1 MQKKFKIYLLVPIII
16 ALIIGTVPVTAH
28 LNNNTFNFI
37 IYNQQGNNISNI
49 QVFVDGSY
57 VTVFNYI
64 EYIQLITGMPGY
76 SVFHFIQNVNG
87 EFYWMG
93 SGNITMVT
101 PLNVSDLNNV
111 TILGFNLFYR
121 VLEGKNVTGL
131 IISGIPTVS
140 SENTIYLNSI
150 TPTFLMFMVVPIY
163 APISQIIEENGTY
176 IGNFIS
182 FQMEGNTLENIGFR
196 FNNVT
201 IQPIYKLI
209 LNGEGDYENGLI
221 SSNGQLISIND
232 NANPEI
238 DLFNFYGN
246 IEIVLNPG
254 FNFTPSNV
262 TQRTNSIFEIPF
274 QGILDHYI
282 IRYRYYDIKLN
293 NSVIGYIYVPG
304 DSRIL
309 SNSSIL
315 INDPFS
321 NVRIILMN
329 FELSAANEIFNNLL
343 SNDSYLGVFYL
354 GRNLSYIP
362 INGSYALSY
371 KINGNEAYVNFV
383 SGQVGSVIIAEKRYL
398 KIQEVNVN
406 GENQSF
412 QLIGEANGTNFYE
425 VPVNYEGP
433 VNVSVHYVNVVQ
445 QKIKSLFNYFLIG
458 GIVLIIASVST
469 IMIAYIKHRNAAK
482 KIIMN

>member
-16 ALIIGTVPVTAH
+16 ALIIGTVPATAH

-64 EYIQLITGMPGY
+64 QYIQLITGMPGY

-101 PLNVSDLNNV
+101 PLNVSDMNNV

-163 APISQIIEENGTY
+163 TPISQIIEENGTY

-182 FQMEGNTLENIGFR
+182 FQMEGNSLENIGFR

-201 IQPIYKLI
+201 IPVSYTHLTLPTIY
-209 LNGEGDYENGLI
+209 
-221 SSNGQLISIND
+221 
-232 NANPEI
+232 
-238 DLFNFYGN
+238 
-246 IEIVLNPG
+246 
-254 FNFTPSNV
+254 
-262 TQRTNSIFEIPF
+262 
-274 QGILDHYI
+274 
-282 IRYRYYDIKLN
+282 
-293 NSVIGYIYVPG
+293 SV
-304 DSRIL
+304 
-309 SNSSIL
+309 
-315 INDPFS
+315 
-321 NVRIILMN
+321 
-329 FELSAANEIFNNLL
+329 
-343 SNDSYLGVFYL
+343 
-354 GRNLSYIP
+354 
-362 INGSYALSY
+362 
-371 KINGNEAYVNFV
+371 
-383 SGQVGSVIIAEKRYL
+383 
-398 KIQEVNVN
+398 
-406 GENQSF
+406 
-412 QLIGEANGTNFYE
+412 
-425 VPVNYEGP
+425 
-433 VNVSVHYVNVVQ
+433 
-445 QKIKSLFNYFLIG
+445 
-458 GIVLIIASVST
+458 
-469 IMIAYIKHRNAAK
+469 
-482 KIIMN
+482 